1 MSGIAPQGEGRAD
14 GGKGRDAMA
23 GYRTKVGTLF
33 DVAVSV
39 IALDDLGTTSVQF
52 GWIMLMYWCRLVS

>member
-1 MSGIAPQGEGRAD
+1 MSGIAPQEEGRAD

-33 DVAVSV
+33 EVAVSV
-39 IALDDLGTTSVQF
+39 IALDDLLVAIFVQ
-52 GWIMLMYWCRLVS
+52 YRVALVW

>member
-1 MSGIAPQGEGRAD
+1 LSGIAPQGEGRAD

-39 IALDDLGTTSVQF
+39 IALDDLLVAIFVQ
-52 GWIMLMYWCRLVS
+52 YRVALVW

>member
-33 DVAVSV
+33 EVAVSV
-39 IALDDLGTTSVQF
+39 IALDDLLVAIFVQ
-52 GWIMLMYWCRLVS
+52 YRVALVW

>member
-39 IALDDLGTTSVQF
+39 IALDGLLVAIFVQ
-52 GWIMLMYWCRLVS
+52 YRVALVL

>member
-39 IALDDLGTTSVQF
+39 IALDDLLVAIFVQ
-52 GWIMLMYWCRLVS
+52 YRVALVW

>member
-33 DVAVSV
+33 EVAVSV
-39 IALDDLGTTSVQF
+39 IALDDLPVAIFVQ
-52 GWIMLMYWCRLVS
+52 YRVALVW